1 MLNLGNWVSNPMG
14 SQDSPEPVRLV
25 KLDSLED
32 LKRVLFVQKTV
43 AQEVRRE
50 MMATATTEELA
61 KGKLSGPEE
70 VKRIVLAHGRLL
82 EKYAKHPTLS
92 EFSFHPSLV
101 GATRWGATFGVA
113 IMVRALVIDQVKT
126 SLAKDIP
133 YRPLLPYARSMYLL
147 VLKELDNPTHEYII
161 EPLEEAIKVSVSVE
175 GSKVAASDEAG
186 RQFTR
191 RLLYQFAERLLL
203 ASAQYGIVSQ
213 VPMGYAITDLGRRVL
228 LHLIDA
234 DIFLRELVDAH
245 RRFQEERP
253 RLSLL

>member
-1 MLNLGNWVSNPMG
+1 MG

-61 KGKLSGPEE
+61 KGKVSGPEE

-113 IMVRALVIDQVKT
+113 IMVRALVIDQVRV
-126 SLAKDIP
+126 SLLKNIP
-133 YRPLLPYARSMYLL
+133 FRPFLPYIRSIHLL
-147 VLKELDNPTHEYII
+147 VLKELDNPTHDYLI
-161 EPLEEAIKVSVSVE
+161 EPLEEALKVSVTVE
-175 GSKVAASDEAG
+175 GAGARVEATDEQG

-191 RLLYQFAERLLL
+191 RLLYQLAERLLL
-203 ASAQYGIVSQ
+203 SSAQYSIVMQ
-213 VPMGYAITDLGRRVL
+213 VPLGFAITYVGRRIL

-234 DIFLRELVDAH
+234 DIFLKELVEAH
-245 RRFQEERP
+245 KKFQGERP
-253 RLSLL
+253 RLSMI